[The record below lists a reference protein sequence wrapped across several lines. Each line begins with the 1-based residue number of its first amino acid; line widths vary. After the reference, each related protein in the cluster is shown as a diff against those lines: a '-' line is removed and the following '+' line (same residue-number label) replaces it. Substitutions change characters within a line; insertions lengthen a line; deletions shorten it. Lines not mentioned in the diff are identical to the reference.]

1 MKIYSYSK
9 INYTL
14 EVGSKREDGF
24 HSLESIVQTL
34 SLKDSMEIEISND
47 KTELT
52 CNDPSVPTDGK
63 NTICKACNIFFEYT
77 KIDKGLKIH
86 LNKNIPSQAGMGGGS
101 GNGSAILLALN
112 EIFQTDLS
120 THQLADLSAKIGSD
134 CPLFIYGGT
143 VFMTGRGEII
153 EELNPFPKAYF
164 LIAKP
169 DFSVSTKE
177 AYQKLD
183 LRKNTDF
190 SGISQSLAKSKN
202 VTFDILKKSLINN
215 FEILCANEINPIKT
229 DFLNN
234 GADACLLCGSG
245 SCVFGMFESKS
256 MRDTAFENLKEQYNL
271 FTAQSENKPIIFAD

>member
-14 EVGSKREDGF
+14 EVGPKRDDGF

-34 SLKDSMEIEISND
+34 SLKDSMEIEIINGKSV
-47 KTELT
+47 LT
-52 CNDPSVPTDGK
+52 CNDLSVPTDEK
-63 NTICKACNIFFEYT
+63 NTVMKACNIFFEYT
-77 KIDKGLKIH
+77 KIDKGVKIH

-101 GNGSAILLALN
+101 GNGSTVLLALN
-112 EIFQTDLS
+112 KIFETGLS
-120 THQLADLSAKIGSD
+120 KTQLADMSAKIGSD

-153 EELNPFPKAYF
+153 KELNPFPTAYF

-183 LRKNTDF
+183 LRKDTDF
-190 SGISQSLAKSKN
+190 TGISQRLAESIN
-202 VTFDILKKSLINN
+202 VTFEMLKNSFINN
-215 FEILCANEINPIKT
+215 FEILCEDKISPIKT
-229 DFLNN
+229 DFLNS

-245 SCVFGMFESKS
+245 SCVFGMFESENK
-256 MRDTAFENLKEQYNL
+256 RDTAFENLKDRYRL
-271 FTAQSENKPIIFAD
+271 FAARSENRPELFEK